1 MPRQQVRSPKHSR
14 DRSLGWLAGWWIET
28 FTVHGEGPIMG
39 QPSVLTDEY
48 LGLIVDCYAHD
59 ENGRRLYDSAFMSRP
74 KGTDKSGLAARV
86 ALFEALGPCRFDG
99 WAEGGETFEYLG
111 QTYVYQAGEPMGKPM
126 QSPVIRVVATE
137 EDQIRRGIYRT
148 IYINLTLETAP
159 LYPLNAYGMDA
170 GMTKIM
176 LPGSGEIIPSTA
188 SAASKDGGKET
199 FVVFDE
205 THLYTSKALHEMYD
219 TIVRNTH
226 KRQMEGAWFIETT
239 TMYAP
244 GEDSVAEE
252 TFKYAQ
258 LIEEGKALRARLLFD
273 HRWGELQDD
282 DGKPIEFAPTQD
294 VEGQKL
300 LEKALRRA
308 LTDSYGSALEWV
320 SIESLIDAALDPR
333 SSVVSTM
340 RYFLNAIYDVKEQ
353 WIPNAI
359 VDAAMRLGTETK
371 PLRDG
376 DEVTMGFDG
385 SVNND
390 ATVLILCRVSDGAIF
405 PWHVQEQPDTAEA
418 KTWEVDRLA
427 VDAAVAEAFK
437 RFTVVGMFADPPFYR
452 DYLDKWLVEHGDNL
466 RVAAGSHAIEFW
478 TKNQEQMHK
487 ALERFRDALMEG
499 VVAFGEIDGRVR
511 AATLSRH
518 VRNAR
523 VRERGDRY
531 ILGKESAGSVK
542 KIDAAMGAVLA
553 YECRA
558 KYLWKGDKPEPVK
571 PRMAF
576 RVR

>member
-1 MPRQQVRSPKHSR
+1 MPRQLVRSPGHDR
-14 DRSLGWLAGWWIET
+14 DRSLGWLAGWWVET
-28 FTVHGEGPIMG
+28 FTVHGEGAIVG
-39 QPSVLTDEY
+39 QRARLTDEY

-59 ENGRRLYDSAFMSRP
+59 EDGRRLYDSAFMSRP
-74 KGTDKSGLAARV
+74 KGTDKSGLAARI

-99 WAEGGETFEYLG
+99 WAEGGETYEFLG
-111 QTYVYQAGEPMGKPM
+111 HTYVYQAGEPMGKPM
-126 QSPVIRVVATE
+126 QSPVVRVVATE

-148 IYINLTLETAP
+148 IYLNLTLETAP
-159 LYPLNAYGMDA
+159 LYPLLAYGLDA

-219 TIVRNTH
+219 TIVRNTG
-226 KRQMEGAWFIETT
+226 KRQLEGAWFIETT

-244 GEDSVAEE
+244 GEESVAEA

-258 LIEEGKALRARLLFD
+258 MIEEGKALRSRLLFD

-282 DGKPIEFAPTQD
+282 DGKPMELAASSDPDALIR
-294 VEGQKL
+294 
-300 LEKALRRA
+300 ALRRA
-308 LTDSYGSALEWV
+308 FVESYGSALEWV
-320 SIESLIDAALDPR
+320 SLEGLIDKALDPR
-333 SSVVSTM
+333 SSIVSTM

-359 VDAAMRLGTETK
+359 VDAALRLGSDEQFA

-376 DEVTMGFDG
+376 EEVTLGFDG

-390 ATVLILCRVSDGAIF
+390 ATVVMICRVSDGAIF
-405 PWHVQEQPDTAEA
+405 PWHVQEQPDSADA
-418 KTWEVDRLA
+418 KSWEVDRLA
-427 VDAAVAEAFK
+427 VDAAVALAFE
-437 RFTVVGMFADPPFYR
+437 RFTVVGFFADPPFYR
-452 DYLDKWLVEHGDNL
+452 DYLDKWLVDHGDNL
-466 RVAAGSHAIEFW
+466 RVSAGAHAIEWW
-478 TKNQEQMHK
+478 TKNIEQMHK

-499 VVAFGEIDGRVR
+499 VMPFGEVEGAPR
-511 AATLSRH
+511 AALMSRH
-518 VRNAR
+518 ARNAR
-523 VRERGDRY
+523 VRERGDKY
-531 ILGKESAGSVK
+531 ILGKESAGSSK
-542 KIDAAMGAVLA
+542 KIDAAMAAVLA

-571 PRMAF
+571 PRFAF